1 MEERLIELETRMA
14 FQDNTLQTLN
24 SVILRQQKEIDILRH
39 EIDVLKTQI
48 RALAPSLVASSTEE
62 TPPPHY

>member
-1 MEERLIELETRMA
+1 MDERLIELETRMA

-24 SVILRQQKEIDILRH
+24 SVILRQQKEIDVLRH

-48 RALAPSLVASSTEE
+48 KTLSPSLVASRAEE

>member
-24 SVILRQQKEIDILRH
+24 SVILRQQKEIDALRH
-39 EIDVLKTQI
+39 EIEVLKTQI
-48 RALAPSLVASSTEE
+48 RTLAPSLVASSAEE